1 MSQQNDK
8 FNGIK
13 LKQLLLV
20 LSSIGAVS
28 MSSVSNAAFFDCTS
42 QPGYCIG
49 VGDTVIFKYAGMT
62 STMGLFG
69 TIEVVGDSII
79 ATPTD
84 FRAESLN
91 GAGTVSVNDN
101 GAIQVIAK
109 SGYQIDGVNILE
121 RGDYLMSGAG
131 TSVDVDG
138 WADVWDWNDALFGPS
153 VQQTLAISG
162 DLTINDGAIH
172 TWTGATA
179 FDLSGATWD
188 GINYIGLQLQNNLL
202 ASTAAFD
209 ETAWIE
215 KKLVGGGIDLSIV
228 TTVIPVPA
236 AVWLFGS
243 GLIGLVAFAR
253 RKK

>member
-1 MSQQNDK
+1 MSLQNNRFK
-8 FNGIK
+8 GLNIRK
-13 LKQLLLV
+13 LLLV
-20 LSSIGAVS
+20 TSSLAAVS
-28 MSSVSNAAFFDCTS
+28 ASSTAGAALFDCAS

-49 VGDTVIFKYAGMT
+49 AGDTVIFKYVGT
-62 STMGLFG
+62 SSTMGLFG
-69 TIEVVGDSII
+69 TIEVVGDSIV
-79 ATPTD
+79 ATPTN

-91 GAGTVSVNDN
+91 GAGSVSVNDN

-131 TSVDVDG
+131 TSVDVAG
-138 WADVWDWNDALFGPS
+138 WVDVWDWNNLWGPS

-172 TWTGATA
+172 TWTGATS
-179 FDLSGATWD
+179 FDLTGTNWD

-202 ASTAAFD
+202 ASTAAFG

-215 KKLVGGGIDLSIV
+215 KKLVGGGIDLSVI
-228 TTVIPVPA
+228 TTVVPVPA

-243 GLIGLVAFAR
+243 GLIGLIGVAR
-253 RKK
+253 RKR

>member
-1 MSQQNDK
+1 MKQRNDQFK
-8 FNGIK
+8 GIK
-13 LKQLLLV
+13 FKQLLLA
-20 LSSIGAVS
+20 LSSIGALS
-28 MSSVSNAAFFDCTS
+28 MSSVSHAALFDCAS

-49 VGDTVIFKYAGMT
+49 VGDTVIFKYVGTT
-62 STMGLFG
+62 SSMGLFG
-69 TIEVVGDSII
+69 TIEVVGDSIV
-79 ATPTD
+79 ATPTN

-91 GAGTVSVNDN
+91 GAGAVSVSDN

-121 RGDYLMSGAG
+121 RGDYRMSGAG

-138 WADVWDWNDALFGPS
+138 WADVWDWNDLWGPS

-162 DLTINDGAIH
+162 DLTINDGAVH
-172 TWTGATA
+172 TWTGSTV

-202 ASTAAFD
+202 ASSAAFG
-209 ETAWIE
+209 ESAWIE

-243 GLIGLVAFAR
+243 GLIGLLAFAR
-253 RKK
+253 RKA